1 MLWSIAGA
9 TLVALLLVGWLFAIG
24 SPQQRVGLVL
34 LAVILLPVVA
44 VLWTPIDG
52 DQPRPDE
59 EGAAEMPATAGL
71 PVSLP
76 AANHDA
82 GYVSAETCR
91 ECHPDQHRSWHD
103 TYHRTMTQAA
113 TPEAVVPSFDNV
125 TLTSRGRQY
134 HLMRKGDEFWVDTV
148 DPSAEMMAF
157 IQGVDL
163 TQMSG
168 MPRVQQ
174 QIVMTTGS
182 HYHQT
187 YWMQTPR
194 GTLIQFPWVYHINTD
209 RWVYRID
216 SFLRPPN
223 DKVTFNIWNMHCL
236 GCHSTG
242 GEPRVNPH
250 DKTMF
255 SVGELG
261 ISCEACHGP
270 GAEHVRLARA
280 SEEEVRSSPHI
291 VNPRECTAEVS
302 AQICGQCHV
311 ISERH
316 DESAFLAQG
325 DPFRPGGD
333 GFEAVRKVIRFSEDI
348 VVADENHGQSLKSR
362 FWPDGTV
369 RTGGREYNGLIRS
382 SCYTEGEGARQMS
395 CMSCH
400 SMHDY
405 NSPSKLIARGMET
418 DRACTQCHT
427 EPQYTD
433 QLAGHTHHDVDSVG
447 SRCVNCHMPHTSYA
461 IFAAIRSHRIQS
473 PGVRAGERGGRPN
486 ACNLC
491 HLDETKGWAAEK
503 LADWYGIET
512 PDVTGD
518 EADIAAGLLWALK
531 GDAAQRAVAAWHMRW
546 EPARKTAGDDW
557 MPAVLAELLTDTYPA
572 VRYVAYESLR
582 THAGFEDLEYD
593 FDGPEDVREA
603 IRQDVI
609 ATWEKTA
616 TAPATSSL
624 AARLLRDADGRRQ
637 REVIRRLIEE
647 QDTRPIAILE

>member
-1 MLWSIAGA
+1 MLWSFVGA
-9 TLVALLLVGWLFAIG
+9 TLVVVLLVGWLFAVG

-34 LAVILLPVVA
+34 LAVIVLPVAA
-44 VLWTPIDG
+44 VMWTPGNSD
-52 DQPRPDE
+52 PVPE
-59 EGAAEMPATAGL
+59 TPATSAP
-71 PVSLP
+71 PVATVSTQARIP
-76 AANHDA
+76 EPNREA

-91 ECHPDQHRSWHD
+91 ECHPDHHQSWYE
-103 TYHRTMTQAA
+103 TYHRTMTQKA
-113 TPEAVVPSFDNV
+113 TPEAVVPSFDDV

-163 TQMSG
+163 TQMSQ
-168 MPRVQQ
+168 MPRAER

-187 YWMQTPR
+187 YWMQNPN

-250 DKTMF
+250 DKSMF

-261 ISCEACHGP
+261 VSCEACHGP
-270 GAEHVRLARA
+270 GEEHVRLARR
-280 SEEEVRSSPHI
+280 SEQDVRTDPHI
-291 VNPRECTAEVS
+291 VNPRNCSAEVS

-311 ISERH
+311 IAERH
-316 DESAFLAQG
+316 DEGEFLAHG
-325 DPFRPGGD
+325 DPYRPGGE
-333 GFEAVRKVIRFSEDI
+333 GFEAVRKVIRYSEDI
-348 VVADENHGQSLKSR
+348 LVSDENHGQSLKSR

-382 SCYTEGEGARQMS
+382 ACYTEGEGHRQMS
-395 CMSCH
+395 CLSCH

-405 NSPSKLIARGMET
+405 NSPSKLIAKGMET
-418 DRACTQCHT
+418 DQACTQCHT
-427 EPQYTD
+427 DPQYTER
-433 QLAGHTHHDVDSVG
+433 LAEHTHHAVDSMG

-473 PGVRAGERGGRPN
+473 PSVRAGARGARPN

-491 HLDETKGWAAEK
+491 HLDKTKGWAAEK
-503 LADWYGIET
+503 LADWYDIEAAE
-512 PDVTGD
+512 VTGD
-518 EADIAAGLLWALK
+518 EAEVAAGLLWALK

-546 EPARKTAGDDW
+546 EPARQAAGAAW

-582 THAGFEDLEYD
+582 THAGFEDLKYD
-593 FDGPEDVREA
+593 FDGPPDVREA
-603 IRQDVI
+603 IRQTVL
-609 ATWEKTA
+609 AQWQEGA
-616 TAPATSSL
+616 FAPQSPSL
-624 AARLLRDADGRRQ
+624 ASRLLMDAGGRRQ
-637 REVIRRLIEE
+637 RAEIRRL
-647 QDTRPIAILE
+647 